1 MQMHLMRK
9 YGGCRLAE
17 YQWFDK
23 VHGWQDNAT
32 IGKLSGSQEPNGFLS
47 SVGTQSCRPKE
58 VFVRLFAEARNNQK
72 LTKSQISDSSG
83 KLVCRSHTG
92 ILSVSCMENDDGTD
106 SETKA
111 YKLQVLKHGN
121 MCDGSNLVT
130 LNMFVNE
137 LVFVTDIT
145 GSTIVPSPR
154 DMNIQELQGTAIQH
168 VAPGSNRLAS

>member
-1 MQMHLMRK
+1 M
-9 YGGCRLAE
+9 
-17 YQWFDK
+17 
-23 VHGWQDNAT
+23 
-32 IGKLSGSQEPNGFLS
+32 
-47 SVGTQSCRPKE
+47 
-58 VFVRLFAEARNNQK
+58 FAAA
-72 LTKSQISDSSG
+72 
-83 KLVCRSHTG
+83 HTG
-92 ILSVSCMENDDGTD
+92 ILSVSCMEKDDGTD

-154 DMNIQELQGTAIQH
+154 DMNIQELQGTAIPVSTLRQ
-168 VAPGSNRLAS
+168 AATA